1 MAQLTGTA
9 SGHTKPHALPVAQ
22 VRDVS
27 IRRGVVQV
35 CDFAPLTQLTLKEM
49 IEPNNLN
56 RWSNL
61 LKSDRSNL
69 PGLNCWIPSCWVWDP
84 SLRSAHVECI
94 YRKQESDRW
103 KR

>member
-1 MAQLTGTA
+1 MAQWTGTA
-9 SGHTKPHALPVAQ
+9 SGHTKPLALPVAK

-49 IEPNNLN
+49 IESNNLN
-56 RWSNL
+56 RWSNP

-69 PGLNCWIPSCWVWDP
+69 PGLNCWIPSCWVRAYDQP
-84 SLRSAHVECI
+84 MSNVFTENRRAIGGNVN
-94 YRKQESDRW
+94 
-103 KR
+103 